1 MIEARIA
8 FQELRQR
15 AGAAYDATELAAD
28 VAPTERRV
36 ARDRARQRGLRAVI
50 GAVAAAGLWFA
61 AANVPW
67 GGGQAG
73 PAHTPTAVPS
83 ASPSISALGLDLC
96 LTSASLVVGK
106 PTETIG
112 GLEGWFN
119 STGTAPC
126 DLSTEWDQLVMA
138 HPDTILI
145 NTTDNT
151 MMEAYYRTSIDAL
164 GAYANLGPDFVVP
177 NPDPTWPADSL
188 VLIDAKTGEVIFA
201 DPISDYSEDIS
212 DTAKDDATAGS

>member
-1 MIEARIA
+1 
-8 FQELRQR
+8 
-15 AGAAYDATELAAD
+15 
-28 VAPTERRV
+28 
-36 ARDRARQRGLRAVI
+36 
-50 GAVAAAGLWFA
+50 
-61 AANVPW
+61 
-67 GGGQAG
+67 
-73 PAHTPTAVPS
+73 
-83 ASPSISALGLDLC
+83 
-96 LTSASLVVGK
+96 
-106 PTETIG
+106 
-112 GLEGWFN
+112 
-119 STGTAPC
+119 
-126 DLSTEWDQLVMA
+126 MA